1 MAKKIVDFPGEDITP
16 DDSVVPIY
24 LVPLTPEEEAERTQW
39 AKDAETQQAAETA
52 QAALKES
59 ALAKLAKL
67 GLTEDEAKAVI
78 GL

>member
-1 MAKKIVDFPGEDITP
+1 MSLDKTDITP

-24 LVPLTPEEEAERTQW
+24 LEPWSEQQLDIINHRDPDEEAKEQE
-39 AKDAETQQAAETA
+39 AAVVEQKKEDARQ
-52 QAALKES
+52 S

-67 GLTEDEAKAVI
+67 GLTEDEARAVI